1 LAETPSHPAYLV
13 SYWSVCLGSQ
23 LIMAQDS
30 QRIDTV
36 KLMHSGR
43 LLPLFKSR
51 LVPPQAEE
59 SDPTLVCVRV
69 DSETEPTISYHPSI
83 LPNSKRQKKWSE
95 AALHEAAK
103 SGFVRN

>member
-1 LAETPSHPAYLV
+1 V
-13 SYWSVCLGSQ
+13 
-23 LIMAQDS
+23 AQDS

-36 KLMHSGR
+36 KLMYSGR
-43 LLPLFKSR
+43 LVPLFKPG

-69 DSETEPTISYHPSI
+69 DSRNRTYHIISPQHTSER
-83 LPNSKRQKKWSE
+83 LEHSKRQKKWSE

>member
-13 SYWSVCLGSQ
+13 SYWSVCLGSK

-36 KLMHSGR
+36 KLMYSGR
-43 LLPLFKSR
+43 LVPLFKPG